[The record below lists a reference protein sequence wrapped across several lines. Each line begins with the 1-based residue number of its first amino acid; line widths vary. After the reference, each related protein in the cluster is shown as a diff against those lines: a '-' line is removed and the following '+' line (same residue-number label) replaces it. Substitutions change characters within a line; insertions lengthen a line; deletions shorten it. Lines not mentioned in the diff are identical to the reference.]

1 MSTETQPV
9 AAILSDGETATTDY
23 FLIPHLVSLGYQIT
37 WLDCRMESLPPS
49 FDLAGCRMLVI
60 SRYLSGNWRKILRL
74 LRQQELT
81 LVYFMDDDLFD
92 IHALSDLPIRYQWK
106 IATQALR
113 HRSKLMRMCDEFW
126 VSTPHL
132 AEKYARLNPILL
144 NPAPSQK
151 TMTAKEGIHVCYHGT
166 ASHQQEI
173 EWLVAVINEVQ
184 LRSDNIHFELFGT
197 SDIKMIAGGLSRV
210 SVLLPMT
217 WTNYLAFT
225 SAHKIDI
232 ALAPLLPSTFNAAR
246 GSTKF
251 YDYAR
256 MGAVGLYSHVSPYR
270 EFIRDGVDGLL
281 LENDPAVWV
290 DAILKLAQDQPR
302 RQSIAEAVKE
312 RANNGINARLVSNQ
326 SKYT

>member
-1 MSTETQPV
+1 MGYEVT
-9 AAILSDGETATTDY
+9 ILNSDFNPIKSAHNIDSCR
-23 FLIPHLVSLGYQIT
+23 LI
-37 WLDCRMESLPPS
+37 
-49 FDLAGCRMLVI
+49 VI
-60 SRYLSGNWRKILRL
+60 SRYLNGKWREHLNILHRD
-74 LRQQELT
+74 RT
-81 LVYFMDDDLFD
+81 KLVYFMDDDLFD
-92 IHALSDLPIRYQWK
+92 IRALLGLPFRYQWK
-106 IATQALR
+106 IVTQALR

-126 VSTPHL
+126 VTTPHL
-132 AEKYARLNPILL
+132 AEKYAQLNPILL

-166 ASHQQEI
+166 ASHQREI
-173 EWLVAVINEVQ
+173 EWLVAVIKEVQ
-184 LRSDNIHFELFGT
+184 SRSNLIHFELFGT
-197 SDIKMIAGGLSRV
+197 PDIKMMVDGLSRV
-210 SVLLPMT
+210 SVLHPMT
-217 WTNYLAFT
+217 WPNYLAFT

-232 ALAPLLPSTFNAAR
+232 ALAPLLPGTFNAAR
-246 GSTKF
+246 GTTKF